1 MAQPRSQ
8 ILTAGLWMI
17 GSILSFSLMA
27 VAGRTLADT
36 LDTFEIMFYRSV
48 IGVVIIAAILTQSAK
63 WHEVTTDRLA
73 LHGLRNVAH
82 FAGQNLWFF
91 AITAAPLAQVFALE
105 FTTPLWVLLLSPL
118 FLGERLNRVKVLSA
132 ILGFIGV
139 LIVVRPGADFA
150 LGPGTTAAAL
160 AAIGFAGS
168 MIATKLLTRTASIL
182 CILFWLTVMQAV
194 FGAVTAGFDGD
205 IVWPPLNRITW
216 VAVVAICGLT
226 AHYSL
231 TRALS
236 LAPASVVIPI
246 DFARLPIIALIG
258 VLLYGEMVELWVIL
272 GAAVIFAGNYL
283 NVWYAA
289 RGERQLSMETG
300 RT

>member
-1 MAQPRSQ
+1 MNTAPSPP

-17 GSILSFSLMA
+17 GAIVSFSAMA

-36 LDTFEIMFYRSV
+36 LDTFEIMFYRSLIGMV
-48 IGVVIIAAILTQSAK
+48 IVIVLARATGTLGQ
-63 WHEVTTDRLA
+63 VTTDRLG
-73 LHGLRNVAH
+73 LHTVRNIAH

-105 FTTPLWVLLLSPL
+105 FTTPLWVLVLAAV
-118 FLGERLNRVKVLSA
+118 FLGERLTRIKLLAAA
-132 ILGFIGV
+132 IGFIGV
-139 LIVVRPGADFA
+139 LIVVRPGSDFV
-150 LGPGTTAAAL
+150 LGIGAATAAL
-160 AAIGFAGS
+160 AAICFAAS
-168 MIATKLLTRTASIL
+168 MITTKILTRTASIV

-194 FGAVTAGFDGD
+194 FGLITAGWDGQ
-205 IVWPPLNRITW
+205 ITWPPAHRLPW
-216 VAVVAICGLT
+216 VVLVAICGLT

-246 DFARLPIIALIG
+246 DFARLPVIALIG
-258 VLLYGEMVELWVIL
+258 YVVYSEPLEPWVLI

-283 NVWYAA
+283 NVWSAA
-289 RGERQLSMETG
+289 RQTPATR
-300 RT
+300 